1 MKKRY
6 FVPLLFVLLVAS
18 VCLTACGSRNNYKTG
33 TWSAIEST
41 YGTQGFHC
49 TPNAD
54 MNIDGYLDESAWTE
68 KCTSE
73 FNHTELGCSFVV
85 RSYYDVS
92 GMYFGMTARDYNVIY
107 ARKFGM
113 QQSVNSGFI
122 LSVVPD
128 GDTTLSH
135 KFSVGFDAGNTPR
148 AYGLYNY
155 MSRTTVQGVVNSG
168 ETDGMTTEV
177 FVPWSNI
184 GMNVGSA
191 EDVPETVRVFVRY
204 NVISGDVGSG
214 GTNMY
219 PGLGNDWNY
228 GKMYNFGAT
237 GYCAEDKNGW
247 LLGDAADGYAKSTD
261 YDFSRADEGVF
272 GTDASGDRTLS
283 PNNKSIFL
291 RNVYADRFVYT
302 MKIRPQLEDGSA
314 VLGKSSRSTVNLM
327 AQTVYGMYG
336 FGISLM
342 DGSVNSNTVRV
353 TRISYVGRVWTDPYE
368 WQAFY
373 TTQHGGS
380 FAGDGVTLTLIKDG
394 DTYYYVYGTP
404 EDGVYIGYDRNVIH
418 SGAACPGVISCNS
431 AAVLSDIRCTTYGR
445 SDEDNAEMTR
455 ILNRLGAARVTA
467 TAVGGGAVTLAED
480 VVSIGGDAEM
490 SFRYA
495 GGSYVIDKVERVTG
509 ESTED
514 ITADVAE
521 KAVHGK
527 YFLKNVTTDTAV
539 NVTFRQTETRTATVT
554 LKMPAGVTMPATLIS
569 AEGKTD
575 KTKYYEVRTGSATV
589 DMQLPAGEYNFR
601 VIAAGLTTA
610 AFELDVTQNATHEV
624 ELTKA
629 KYGGNVTVNGVQLS
643 SSQEWDYSESNN
655 DAASRP
661 SGTPQ
666 NAIAWM
672 SDTASGDFTF
682 TVEYTV
688 TSSVDTDPN
697 GGFAISDGS
706 TTYYVFLL
714 GNGVR
719 IIDAT
724 HNLGW
729 QNRTYSAFNTAVSGN
744 LVGKKIALTLAR
756 TDGVWTFT
764 ATYGSATINQTL
776 KDLTASW
783 GGANKTDEAFALP
796 SGEVAIGMTATDI
809 AVTYENISLA
819 AVAAN

>member
-6 FVPLLFVLLVAS
+6 LIPLLFALLIAS
-18 VCLTACGSRNNYKTG
+18 VCLTACGGRYKTG
-33 TWSAIEST
+33 TWSEIESK

-49 TPNAD
+49 TPDAG
-54 MNIDGYLDESAWTE
+54 MNIDGYLDEAAWTE
-68 KCTSE
+68 KCTNE

-85 RSYYDVS
+85 RSYYNAS
-92 GMYFGMTARDYNVIY
+92 GMYFGMISRDYNVIY
-107 ARKFGM
+107 SRQFGM

-122 LSVVPD
+122 LSVVPE
-128 GDTTLSH
+128 GDKTLSH

-155 MSRTTVQGVVNSG
+155 LSRTTVQGVVNSG

-184 GMNVGSA
+184 GLNVESD
-191 EDVPETVRVFVRY
+191 EDVPEKIRVFVRY
-204 NVISGDVGSG
+204 NVITGDVGSG

-219 PGLGNDWNY
+219 PGLGNDYNY
-228 GKMYNFGAT
+228 GKMYNFDAT
-237 GYCAEDKNGW
+237 GYCAADKNGW

-302 MKIRPQLEDGSA
+302 MRIRPELENGSA
-314 VLGKSSRSTVNLM
+314 VLGGANRATVNLM
-327 AQTVYGMYG
+327 AQTSYGMYG
-336 FGISLM
+336 FGISLL
-342 DGSVNSNTVRV
+342 DGSVKSNTVRV

-380 FAGDGVTLTLIKDG
+380 IVDDGVTLTLIKDG

-404 EDGVYIGYDRNVIH
+404 EDGVYLGYDRNVIH
-418 SGAACPGVISCNS
+418 GGAACPGVISCNS

-445 SDEDNAEMTR
+445 SAGDDAEMTS

-467 TAVGGGAVTLAED
+467 TATGGGAVTFAED
-480 VVSIGGDAEM
+480 VVSVGSNAELT
-490 SFRYA
+490 FRYA
-495 GGSYVIDKVERVTG
+495 GGSYEIEKVECVIG
-509 ESTED
+509 ESVAD

-521 KAVHGK
+521 NAEHGK
-527 YFLKNVTTDTAV
+527 YILKNVTADTAV

-554 LKMPAGVTMPATLIS
+554 LTLPEGFNMPAALIG

-575 KTKYYEVRTGSATV
+575 KTKYYEVRTGITTV
-589 DMQLPAGEYNFR
+589 NMQLPAGEYNFR

-610 AFELDVTQNATHEV
+610 VFDLDVTQNATHQV
-624 ELTKA
+624 ALTKA
-629 KYGGNVTVNGVQLS
+629 LYGGNVTVNGRQLV

-655 DAASRP
+655 NAAYRP
-661 SGTPQ
+661 SGAPQ

-672 SDTASGDFTF
+672 SDTASGDFTL

-688 TSSVDTDPN
+688 ISSVDTDPN
-697 GGFAISDGS
+697 GGFAISDGA

-729 QNRTYSAFNTAVSGN
+729 QNRNYGDFGSAVSYSV
-744 LVGKKIALTLAR
+744 VGKKIVLTLAR
-756 TDGVWTFT
+756 TNGVWTFS
-764 ATYGSATINQTL
+764 ATYGSVTINQTL
-776 KDLTASW
+776 ENLTASW
-783 GGANKTDEAFALP
+783 GSNQTGEEFALP
-796 SGEVAIGMTATDI
+796 SGEVAIGLTATDI
-809 AVTYENISLA
+809 AVAYENISLE
-819 AVAAN
+819 